1 MEESAKWY
9 VLHTYSGYENMV
21 KDSLEKLIENNN
33 LQDFITDI
41 QIPLEQTIEEKNG
54 KRKVVNRKLLPCYVF
69 VKLIYTNNIW
79 YLVTNTRGVTGFV
92 GPGGRPLPL
101 TDEEVKRMGLE
112 KEIPAGEINF
122 GVGDTVTVV
131 NSPLEGNVGTIEEI
145 DYKNQK
151 ARVNVS
157 MFGRMT
163 PVDLDF
169 VQFVK
174 VES

>member
-69 VKLIYTNNIW
+69 VKLIYTNN
-79 YLVTNTRGVTGFV
+79 
-92 GPGGRPLPL
+92 
-101 TDEEVKRMGLE
+101 
-112 KEIPAGEINF
+112 
-122 GVGDTVTVV
+122 
-131 NSPLEGNVGTIEEI
+131 
-145 DYKNQK
+145 
-151 ARVNVS
+151 
-157 MFGRMT
+157 
-163 PVDLDF
+163 
-169 VQFVK
+169 
-174 VES
+174 